1 MPTEF
6 KIECDLA
13 GLFRAREPQF
23 SQLFFHDFYAQELEK
38 MVGQRQGSTVSRRGA
53 QAFLKSGVR
62 PESTCGLS
70 NVWYEYV
77 RRNRALFEG
86 SDVPSPL
93 GLSPPPILHLEEQ
106 RLSYLWET
114 FQWREQHNTPLP
126 KKKMQTVSA
135 SAELQDGISEFSD
148 RSREK
153 DADEITS
160 PGPAVPE
167 EIMGIGGSEVE
178 GGLAAA
184 GMYRTVVSIRGGLLR
199 IIEAETFVPSS
210 IPEEHELSIKPMV
223 STNDEVPVGGAEGS
237 RSTPGRH
244 TNAGEDGADSE

>member
-77 RRNRALFEG
+77 RRNRALFERSG
-86 SDVPSPL
+86 VPSPP
-93 GLSPPPILHLEEQ
+93 GSSPPPVIRLEEQ
-106 RLSYLWET
+106 RLSYFWKI
-114 FQWREQHNTPLP
+114 FQWKERHIRALP
-126 KKKMQTVSA
+126 TKKKQTIGA
-135 SAELQDGISEFSD
+135 NAEPQDGISEFSD
-148 RSREK
+148 RSRERGV
-153 DADEITS
+153 DEIAS
-160 PGPAVPE
+160 PGSFTCAAIPD
-167 EIMGIGGSEVE
+167 EIAKTSGGNV
-178 GGLAAA
+178 
-184 GMYRTVVSIRGGLLR
+184 
-199 IIEAETFVPSS
+199 
-210 IPEEHELSIKPMV
+210 
-223 STNDEVPVGGAEGS
+223 EGS
-237 RSTPGRH
+237 RLTPGRH
-244 TNAGEDGADSE
+244 ADAEGGDADGEWRAVFRTSDADLAVRCT

>member
-13 GLFRAREPQF
+13 GLFHAREPQF

-135 SAELQDGISEFSD
+135 SAELQDGISEFGD
-148 RSREK
+148 RPSAILSRFQRPSLI
-153 DADEITS
+153 DDDDRQTVASQCVGRIAGQRNGTDHLRCS
-160 PGPAVPE
+160 
-167 EIMGIGGSEVE
+167 GGQYKLT
-178 GGLAAA
+178 G
-184 GMYRTVVSIRGGLLR
+184 RGYAYCSL
-199 IIEAETFVPSS
+199 SS
-210 IPEEHELSIKPMV
+210 
-223 STNDEVPVGGAEGS
+223 N
-237 RSTPGRH
+237 
-244 TNAGEDGADSE
+244 